1 RGSAKRLRP
10 QSIRAC
16 VVPKAASD
24 AWLST
29 LEVLQFR
36 RVRTRVFRPSHAAN
50 SRGVGPERAENG
62 MQCDSCGKPA
72 TVHLTDV
79 SNNSKQELHLCE
91 DCANAQGVTIK
102 SYLQK
107 ASLPELLPHV
117 ADAQV
122 DVVVEKDLVCPR
134 CGMSY
139 RKFRATG
146 KFGCPNDYVVFKK
159 G

>member
-1 RGSAKRLRP
+1 EPGAACPSGQRSRERSRRTKGGSEDYSIGRVAALQFSDVGRRLRGSATRLTA

-16 VVPKAASD
+16 VVPKAAPD

-91 DCANAQGVTIK
+91 DCANAQ
-102 SYLQK
+102 
-107 ASLPELLPHV
+107 
-117 ADAQV
+117 
-122 DVVVEKDLVCPR
+122 
-134 CGMSY
+134 
-139 RKFRATG
+139 
-146 KFGCPNDYVVFKK
+146 
-159 G
+159 